1 MAFGTALTGL
11 NAASEALNVTGNN
24 IANAGTTGFKRSR
37 AEFGDIY
44 STAYGG
50 MSNRSVGSGVQL
62 QAVTQHFT
70 QGSMNN
76 TGNSLDL
83 AVNGKGFFVF
93 SDQGSQVYSRAGA
106 LQVDRDGYVVNSQ
119 GQRLQAYAPISNSG
133 SNPTFNQGNLTDVQ
147 LSTSAGTPQA
157 TSNVSA
163 LLDLSAQAS
172 DLGAGT
178 INPSDATSY
187 TYSTPATIYDS
198 LGSPHT
204 AIMYFRKDTT
214 TPSTTTT
221 AGSSTWDVLTQVD
234 GNTVTTGGA
243 NQTQITFDDN
253 GNLTSPA
260 NGQIAYDAYS
270 PSTGASPLNLTLD
283 LTGTSMFGDT
293 NSVNSLTQNGYT
305 SGRLSGI
312 DVSGTGVISAR
323 YTNGQSQALGQV
335 ALADF
340 ANPQGLQPVG
350 NTAWAQTFASGDV
363 RLGAPGSGTF
373 GQVQS
378 GSLENSN
385 VDLAKQLVNLIT
397 EQRDYQANAKVITT
411 ANTVTQTIIQ
421 MS

>member
-119 GQRLQAYAPISNSG
+119 GQRLQVYAPISNSG
-133 SNPTFNQGNLTDVQ
+133 SSPTFNQGNLTDVQ

-253 GNLTSPA
+253 GSLTSPA

>member
-24 IANAGTTGFKRSR
+24 IANAGTTGFKGSR

-50 MSNRSVGSGVQL
+50 ISNRAVGSGVQL
-62 QAVTQHFT
+62 QSVSQEFN

-83 AVNGKGFFVF
+83 AVNGKGFFIF
-93 SDQGSQVYSRAGA
+93 SNQGSQVYSRAGA
-106 LQVDRDGYVVNSQ
+106 LQVDRQGYVVNAQ
-119 GQRLQAYAPISNSG
+119 GQRLQVYTPINSTG
-133 SNPTFNQGNLTDVQ
+133 SNPTFNQGSLGDLQ
-147 LSTSAGTPQA
+147 LSTSSGTPQA

-163 LLDLSAQAS
+163 LLNLSAQAS

-243 NQTQITFDDN
+243 NQAQITFDSN
-253 GNLTSPA
+253 GNLTLPA
-260 NGQIAYDAYS
+260 NGQIAYDAYA
-270 PSTGASPLNLTLD
+270 PSTGAAALNLNLNLT
-283 LTGTSMFGDT
+283 GTTMFGNT
-293 NSVNSLTQNGYT
+293 NSVNSLTQDGYT

-312 DVSGTGVISAR
+312 DVSGTGVVSAR

-340 ANPQGLQPVG
+340 ANPQGLQPIG

-397 EQRDYQANAKVITT
+397 EQRNYQANAKVITT
-411 ANTVTQTIIQ
+411 SNSVTQTIIQ

>member
-24 IANAGTTGFKRSR
+24 IANAGTTGFKGSR

-50 MSNRSVGSGVQL
+50 ISNRAVGSGVQL
-62 QAVTQHFT
+62 QAVSQQFA
-70 QGSMNN
+70 QGSMDN

-83 AVNGKGFFVF
+83 AVNGKGFFIF
-93 SDQGSQVYSRAGA
+93 NNQGSQVYSRAGA
-106 LQVDRDGYVVNSQ
+106 LQVDRQGYVVNAQ
-119 GQRLQAYAPISNSG
+119 GQRLQVYTPINSTG
-133 SNPTFNQGNLTDVQ
+133 TNPTFNQGSLGDLQ
-147 LSTSAGTPQA
+147 LSTSSGTPQA
-157 TSNVSA
+157 TSNISA
-163 LLDLSAQAS
+163 LLNLSAQAT

-214 TPSTTTT
+214 TASTTTT
-221 AGSSTWDVLTQVD
+221 AGSTTWDVLTQVD

-243 NQTQITFDDN
+243 NQTQITFDSN

-260 NGQIAYDAYS
+260 NGQIAYDAYA
-270 PSTGASPLNLTLD
+270 PSTGAAALNLTLN
-283 LTGTSMFGDT
+283 LTGTTMFGNT
-293 NSVNSLTQNGYT
+293 NSVNSLTQDGYT

-312 DVSGTGVISAR
+312 DVSGTGVVSAR

-350 NTAWAQTFASGDV
+350 NTAWAQTFSSGDV

-373 GQVQS
+373 GQVQA

-385 VDLAKQLVNLIT
+385 VDLAKQLVELIT
-397 EQRDYQANAKVITT
+397 EQRNYQANAKVITT
-411 ANTVTQTIIQ
+411 SNSVTQTIIQ